1 MSGAVATAVV
11 ASAVIGVAGSIYSA
25 SESKK
30 AQREATNAQREAQRK
45 AEEEA
50 RRIAMER
57 RPDEISA
64 TLEVGGSTSVGTD
77 MQTTADFLIP
87 KQTSLGTAGKSGL
100 GFSI

>member
-11 ASAVIGVAGSIYSA
+11 ASAVIGAAGAAYSA
-25 SESKK
+25 IESKK

-57 RPDEISA
+57 RPDEVSA
-64 TLEVGGSTSVGTD
+64 TLEIGGTTSIGSNT
-77 MQTTADFLIP
+77 QTTADFLIP
-87 KQTSLGTAGKSGL
+87 KQTSLGTSGKSGL
-100 GFSI
+100 GFRI

>member
-11 ASAVIGVAGSIYSA
+11 ASAVIGVAGAAYSA

-64 TLEVGGSTSVGTD
+64 TLEVGGTTSIGSNT
-77 MQTTADFLIP
+77 QSTADFLIP
-87 KQTSLGTAGKSGL
+87 KQNNLGTTGKSGL
-100 GFSI
+100 GFRI

>member
-1 MSGAVATAVV
+1 MGVVAAIV
-11 ASAVIGVAGSIYSA
+11 ASAAIGAAGGAFSA
-25 SESKK
+25 SESKRAQIK
-30 AQREATNAQREAQRK
+30 AANARLEAQRK

-57 RPDEISA
+57 RPDEVSA
-64 TLEVGGSTSVGTD
+64 TLEVGGTTSVGTD

-100 GFSI
+100 GFRI

>member
-1 MSGAVATAVV
+1 MGVVEAIV
-11 ASAVIGVAGSIYSA
+11 ASARIGAAGSAYSA
-25 SESKK
+25 RESKK

-64 TLEVGGSTSVGTD
+64 TLEVGGTTSIGSNT
-77 MQTTADFLIP
+77 QSTADFLIP
-87 KQTSLGTAGKSGL
+87 KQTSLGTSGKSGL
-100 GFSI
+100 GFRI